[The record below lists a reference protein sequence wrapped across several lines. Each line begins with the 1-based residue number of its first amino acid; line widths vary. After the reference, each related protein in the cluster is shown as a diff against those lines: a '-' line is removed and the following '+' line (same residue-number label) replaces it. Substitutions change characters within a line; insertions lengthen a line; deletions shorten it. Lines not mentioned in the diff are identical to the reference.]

1 MRIFPQFSWAISQ
14 PVMDL
19 GVSLFSDRTPAP
31 RKVRS
36 CSSSIATGENC
47 HIQLQLTPL
56 HLLNANESALLSRTH
71 SEGHQSQREPVSK
84 PRPMSD
90 PWTERLTQPKAY
102 LKNCSYQFT
111 TCQCLKLLSSM
122 RLKIQILGGFK
133 LSKCL
138 LHINTIYEITA
149 FSQKKLGY
157 YTHRIYF

>member
-1 MRIFPQFSWAISQ
+1 MRIFLQFSWAMSQ
-14 PVMDL
+14 PVMHL

-31 RKVRS
+31 RKARS
-36 CSSSIATGENC
+36 CSSSIATEENC

-56 HLLNANESALLSRTH
+56 HLLYANKSALLARTH
-71 SEGHQSQREPVSK
+71 SEGRQSQKESVSK

-90 PWTERLTQPKAY
+90 PWTERLTQPKEY
-102 LKNCSYQFT
+102 LKNCSYQFA

-122 RLKIQILGGFK
+122 RLTIQILGGFK

-138 LHINTIYEITA
+138 LHMICEITA